1 MANAQLEALRLENR
15 HLRRSLLSSGDNGA
29 ADPAAGEKHVQE
41 LQEAYNQSLHTIQV
55 LVLVSVHGHVHEGG
69 GKVLSVVVLSC

>member
-1 MANAQLEALRLENR
+1 MEALRLENR

-55 LVLVSVHGHVHEGG
+55 LVSAYEHVHEGEE
-69 GKVLSVVVLSC
+69 KVLSVVVLSC